1 MSPSLRSRRSDF
13 DELPT
18 PCLLLDRDRLD
29 RNTRRM
35 RKQLDRFAIPLR
47 PHLKTAKSIEVT
59 RRVLVAPQEAAMVST
74 LREAEFYASHGLR
87 DLIYGVGIAPPKLS
101 RVGEIR
107 ARYCTDL
114 TVVLDSVEQ
123 AEAVVSWSREN
134 NHALPVLIE
143 VDVDGHRSGV
153 RLADSPLLIAIG
165 RKLVEGGAI
174 LRGVMTHAGASYNL
188 QIAGDLIAAAAAER
202 ATAVRAAEMLRAV
215 GLACPIVSIGSTP
228 TASFA
233 RDLTGVTEVRAGVFM
248 FGDLVQ
254 AGIGTCGIE
263 DIAVSVLATVIGHSG
278 SQGRIMIDSGWM
290 ALSQDRGT
298 SRQTIDQHYGLV
310 CDEECRP
317 YPDLLVLEANQEHG
331 TVGIRPGSAARLPDL
346 PIGSLVRV
354 LPNHACATAAQHDRY
369 HVLVDGSVVSQ
380 WPRVNGW

>member
-1 MSPSLRSRRSDF
+1 
-13 DELPT
+13 
-18 PCLLLDRDRLD
+18 
-29 RNTRRM
+29 
-35 RKQLDRFAIPLR
+35 
-47 PHLKTAKSIEVT
+47 V
-59 RRVLVAPQEAAMVST
+59 
-74 LREAEFYASHGLR
+74 
-87 DLIYGVGIAPPKLS
+87 
-101 RVGEIR
+101 
-107 ARYCTDL
+107 RYCTDL

-134 NHALPVLIE
+134 NQALPVLIE

-153 RLADSPLLIAIG
+153 RLADSPLLIAIA
-165 RKLVEGGAI
+165 RKLVEGGAT

-188 QIAGDLIAAAAAER
+188 QSAGDLIAAAAAER

-278 SQGRIMIDSGWM
+278 AQGRIMVDSGWM

-310 CDEECRP
+310 CDEGCRP

-331 TVGIRPGSAARLPDL
+331 TVGIRRGSAATLPDL
-346 PIGSLVRV
+346 PIGSLVRI

-369 HVLVDGSVVSQ
+369 HVIADATVVSQ